1 MNTTFDQLVNKYVTL
16 NEDDTQQ
23 TPEAPAPQQQG
34 SIQQGTDFTTLVNLL
49 KGYLSKGATFGSFYY
64 KSKTSGGSGIYTV
77 NFNVDYKRAKEEDM
91 QKLRDYQPESDLEA
105 QAKESILNPKQ
116 RKVAEQ
122 PYVKLGQGVMVNT
135 TNDKI
140 HIFGFPVKYEEITPA
155 ATPKKGPVGELT
167 KAKEDLKKKLGFK
180 STKIR
185 NFILDADNIAGLKLK
200 GDLIEF
206 QNEQGSTPQ

>member
-1 MNTTFDQLVNKYVTL
+1 MSTTFDQLVNKYV
-16 NEDDTQQ
+16 NISEADEPQQ
-23 TPEAPAPQQQG
+23 TQDEQPQG
-34 SIQQGTDFTTLVNLL
+34 NIQQGTNPNDLIALL
-49 KGYLSKGATFGSFYY
+49 KSYLSKGATFGSFYY

-91 QKLRDYQPESDLEA
+91 QKLRDYQPETELET

-122 PYVKLGQGVMVNT
+122 PYIKLGQGVMVNT

-206 QNEQGSTPQ
+206 QNEQGDTSAA

>member
-1 MNTTFDQLVNKYVTL
+1 MNTTFDQLVNKYVNVT
-16 NEDDTQQ
+16 
-23 TPEAPAPQQQG
+23 EADVPQQPQDEQPQG
-34 SIQQGTDFTTLVNLL
+34 NIQQGTNANDLIALL
-49 KGYLSKGATFGSFYY
+49 KSYLSKGATFGSFYY

-91 QKLRDYQPESDLEA
+91 QKLRDYQPETELET

-140 HIFGFPVKYEEITPA
+140 HIFGFPVNYEEITPA
-155 ATPKKGPVGELT
+155 VTPKKGAVGELT

-206 QNEQGSTPQ
+206 QNEQDNTTAA